1 MEGVVVPLDG
11 LVIAEEVGD
20 NARVECAEQRCLDNA
35 LRFVVKRLDFMEGGS
50 FSAEV
55 DKDYP

>member
-20 NARVECAEQRCLDNA
+20 NARVECAKQRRLDDA
-35 LRFVVKRLDFMEGGS
+35 LRFVVKRLDFMKGSS
-50 FSAEV
+50 FSVEV